1 MSTNSI
7 TISQLSTKDLGL
19 ILLGLS
25 GLGEPII
32 PAAFKE
38 LSPKERQRVK
48 ELYLAIKVYAL
59 DKVGKYYDKELIQPD
74 KDTTDYSTY
83 PSYPVP

>member
-1 MSTNSI
+1 MMSTNQLAL
-7 TISQLSTKDLGL
+7 TQLSTKDLGL

-32 PAAFKE
+32 PPAFKE
-38 LSPKERQRVK
+38 LSPRERQRVK
-48 ELYLAIKVYAL
+48 ELYLAIKTYAL
-59 DKVGKYYDKELIQPD
+59 DS
-74 KDTTDYSTY
+74 TRDYSTY

>member
-1 MSTNSI
+1 MSSQI

-25 GLGEPII
+25 GLGEPIL
-32 PAAFKE
+32 PCAFNE
-38 LSPKERQRVK
+38 LSPKEKKRVK
-48 ELYLAIKVYAL
+48 ELYLAIKTYAL
-59 DKVGKYYDKELIQPD
+59 DK
-74 KDTTDYSTY
+74 TRDYSTY

>member
-1 MSTNSI
+1 MSSLN
-7 TISQLSTKDLGL
+7 QLSTKDLGL

-38 LSPKERQRVK
+38 LSPKERKRVK
-48 ELYLAIKVYAL
+48 ELYLAIKAHAL
-59 DKVGKYYDKELIQPD
+59 DRVGKYYDEELI
-74 KDTTDYSTY
+74 KT
-83 PSYPVP
+83 